1 MYSERGTQKCVVTYR
16 SSADRAPDPSLPREP
31 TPLFIPP
38 PQLGKDFRATG
49 NVSHFQPKDNPDG
62 FDRADPDIVWR
73 GFVPIKTGTKTI
85 VPRGVELWS
94 HHYGLP
100 VGLHPKYS
108 RYSGM
113 PYDDTFTAIDRE
125 KLERYH
131 RKLDYYNSEQY
142 QADWRATCKAHGLT
156 FFPRTPSP
164 PPGPEATSGHS
175 PLVSNTTLPSVELQP
190 RASSSS
196 HARTPDQPPRSTS
209 ERVLDLPGS
218 SASRLGETLGGT
230 ASDDT
235 STAPSDTRKRKLDN
249 ASIHDQRSPK
259 RHSSRAASGPRARTR
274 SARARPQGSSPATRA
289 SRSRSTRK
297 TGLEVLSAPRRS
309 ARLADKPAVRYKY

>member
-49 NVSHFQPKDNPDG
+49 NVGHFQPKDNPDG

-73 GFVPIKTGTKTI
+73 GFVPIKPGTKTI

-108 RYSGM
+108 RYSGI
-113 PYDDTFTAIDRE
+113 PYDDTLTAIDRE

-131 RKLDYYNSEQY
+131 RRLDYYNSEQ
-142 QADWRATCKAHGLT
+142 G
-156 FFPRTPSP
+156 
-164 PPGPEATSGHS
+164 
-175 PLVSNTTLPSVELQP
+175 
-190 RASSSS
+190 
-196 HARTPDQPPRSTS
+196 
-209 ERVLDLPGS
+209 
-218 SASRLGETLGGT
+218 
-230 ASDDT
+230 
-235 STAPSDTRKRKLDN
+235 
-249 ASIHDQRSPK
+249 
-259 RHSSRAASGPRARTR
+259 
-274 SARARPQGSSPATRA
+274 
-289 SRSRSTRK
+289 
-297 TGLEVLSAPRRS
+297 
-309 ARLADKPAVRYKY
+309 